1 MQVTAISSRTSRVV
15 SRLSPPTSSPWST
28 CRPRLR
34 RPWDSTPN
42 RPESRGFPKQ
52 LLVAL
57 DAQNSKG
64 GATLSAEGEW
74 AFTGE
79 PEFERDGV
87 VYKFDQELKPGEFYV
102 CVVGAD
108 GSDVTQASYPSHVR
122 LTHADFATP
131 RVCRP
136 GERDRGPEGFWRR
149 WRRS

>member
-1 MQVTAISSRTSRVV
+1 MGFDAESS
-15 SRLSPPTSSPWST
+15 
-28 CRPRLR
+28 
-34 RPWDSTPN
+34 
-42 RPESRGFPKQ
+42 ESRSFLKQ

-108 GSDVTQASYPSHVR
+108 GSDVTQASNPSYVR
-122 LTHADFATP
+122 LTHADFATLASAT
-131 RVCRP
+131 R
-136 GERDRGPEGFWRR
+136 
-149 WRRS
+149 